1 MSEMDKM
8 IPCSLLNKE
17 IDCAYC
23 YEIGLA
29 IGNILN
35 PSFLP
40 DDIGDK
46 KTAAE
51 ICNKCKYIQ
60 W

>member
-1 MSEMDKM
+1 MDKM
-8 IPCSLLNKE
+8 VPCSLLDKE
-17 IDCAYC
+17 IALGYC

-35 PSFLP
+35 PSFLD

-46 KTAAE
+46 KKAAE
-51 ICNKCKYIQ
+51 ICETCKHNQ
-60 W
+60 WK